1 MSNILKFPLER
12 VQRRS
17 YGMPDTSH
25 SADILVYEGVRYEKT
40 VGAKKPIKTKKNSK
54 KRKVAKS

>member
-17 YGMPDTSH
+17 YGMSDTSH
-25 SADILVYEGVRYEKT
+25 SAEILVYEGVRYEKIKS
-40 VGAKKPIKTKKNSK
+40 AKKPIKTKKSAR